1 VSAYETI
8 PCTECGGPTIA
19 ASPVCSLCEADK
31 GLFAPRAAAPAP
43 ADPEFSRW
51 WMTPDLLTGH
61 APSVSL
67 DLGSAQKAWAAAR
80 AIPAAAPAP
89 APKCPMQAF
98 LDKLDSADPAV
109 RAEAEAHAERVADE
123 MSRTKPVREPAPA
136 RAQPVAVPGGR
147 FEQVG
152 TVWHERVNDEFHAT
166 LDDELVVEGE
176 RLYRFVASAAGVLPD
191 ADLAPAVLGA
201 WIGVARLP
209 HKATMVVATDFDNY
223 ALAYQRYDLGE
234 TRWLDA
240 HTDTDRDVPLDFTP
254 THWLELPGKDQVL
267 LAGADLLGD
276 TLDADYI
283 AKLRDALVWFGESTP
298 ESLEECEIY
307 RTRLMRRLIAAV
319 LEQRD
324 RFHAEPPAG
333 AGPLK
338 DHEIRDAVN
347 QLRDV
352 AIQFHHTQQL
362 RSRIQDIVLPLLTR
376 GHQA

>member
-1 VSAYETI
+1 MSAYETI
-8 PCTECGGPTIA
+8 PCTECGGQTIA
-19 ASPVCSLCEADK
+19 ARPVCKLCEADK
-31 GLFAPRAAAPAP
+31 GLVAPPPPAPTP
-43 ADPEFSRW
+43 ADPEFARW
-51 WMTPDLLTGH
+51 WMTPDAHTGH

-80 AIPAAAPAP
+80 AIPVAAHAP

-123 MSRTKPVREPAPA
+123 LSRTRPVREPAPA
-136 RAQPVAVPGGR
+136 RAQPVVVPGGR

-166 LDDELVVEGE
+166 LDDDLVAAGE
-176 RLYRFVASAAGVLPD
+176 RLYRFVATVGDVHPD
-191 ADLAPAVLGA
+191 SDLAPAGLGA

-267 LAGADLLGD
+267 LGD

-307 RTRLMRRLIAAV
+307 RTRLMRRLITAV

-347 QLRDV
+347 QLREV

-376 GHQA
+376 GNPA